1 MMIKRYFDDDD
12 YDNDYEIDDNDD
24 DEYDIDEN
32 N

>member
-1 MMIKRYFDDDD
+1 MMIKRYYDDGD
-12 YDNDYEIDDNDD
+12 YDNDYDIYDNDD